1 MDGDIR
7 KRVCPRCDCEDVYHN
22 AGGNWWGCTSCEY
35 KWEYQPGCLTPVE
48 IESQCSDALAKEGV
62 Q

>member
-7 KRVCPRCDCEDVYHN
+7 RRACPRCDCEDVYHN
-22 AGGNWWGCTSCEY
+22 PGNNWWGCTSCEY

-48 IESQCSDALAKEGV
+48 IENAQET
-62 Q
+62 